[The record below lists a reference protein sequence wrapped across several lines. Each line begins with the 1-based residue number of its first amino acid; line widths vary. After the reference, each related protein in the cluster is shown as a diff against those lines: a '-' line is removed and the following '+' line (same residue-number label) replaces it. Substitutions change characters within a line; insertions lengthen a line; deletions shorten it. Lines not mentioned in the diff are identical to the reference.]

1 MKRKILN
8 RNKFMILVLFTLGV
22 FIATIMFGI
31 LVDVFLNL
39 TKVNNTL
46 FIGVIEVI
54 IFILVV
60 IKVLKKISK
69 EAIYK

>member
-8 RNKFMILVLFTLGV
+8 RNKFMILVLITLGI
-22 FIATIMFGI
+22 FIATVVIGI
-31 LVDVFLNL
+31 LVDVFLNF

-46 FIGVIEVI
+46 FIGIVEVAV
-54 IFILVV
+54 FILVV